1 MNKIKNIDEFN
12 KFVDEI
18 KKSKFYKE
26 PIAWAFGRANKG
38 IVDTNKTLSVDYAV
52 VNYKE
57 NLGSAAVVLWAL
69 NECGVKLSLN
79 DSEAVFEI
87 DDKITKKV
95 LSIFKF
101 LKDEAEG
108 NKHKNLQNLMVINE
122 ILTNSEYGDENHFY
136 VTFLFSDEKPKS
148 VASVY
153 LKLYLLSLGKVE
165 LRSMN
170 LDGAFGVL
178 PNVAWDEFAK
188 PVELEW
194 LRENEIFLK
203 MSGAYPVISS
213 VDKFPRFLNHI
224 IPDDSVRILDAT
236 KVRMGAQIANGTTV
250 MPGASYINFNAGT
263 TGKVMIEGRVS
274 SSVIVG
280 EGTDIGGGASI
291 LGVLSGTS
299 GNPISVGKRCLLGAN
314 SVTGIPLGD
323 DCIVDGGIAILEGTK
338 VYIDEKNRAL
348 LGKINPNFDFKNE
361 IYKAKEL
368 ANLNGLH
375 FRQNSQTGQITASL
389 SKKAVKLNKD
399 LH

>member
-26 PIAWAFGRANKG
+26 PIAWAFGRVNKG
-38 IVDTNKTLSVDYAV
+38 IVDTKKTLSVDYAV

-69 NECGVKLSLN
+69 NECGVKLGLN
-79 DSEAVFEI
+79 DSEVVFEI

-95 LSIFKF
+95 LSIFEF
-101 LKDEAEG
+101 LKDEADG

-122 ILTNSEYGDENHFY
+122 ILTNGEYGDENHFC

-153 LKLYLLSLGKVE
+153 LKLYFLSLGKVE
-165 LRSMN
+165 LRSIN

-224 IPDDSVRILDAT
+224 IPDDSVRILDAA

-299 GNPISVGKRCLLGAN
+299 GNPISIGKRCLLGAN

-338 VYIDEKNRAL
+338 VYIDEKNRTL
-348 LGKINPNFDFKNE
+348 LSRINPNFDFKNE

-375 FRQNSQTGQITASL
+375 FRQNSQTGQMTASL

>member
-26 PIAWAFGRANKG
+26 PIAWAFGRVNKG
-38 IVDTNKTLSVDYAV
+38 IVDTKKTLSVDYAV

-57 NLGSAAVVLWAL
+57 NLGSVAVVLWAL
-69 NECGVKLSLN
+69 NECGVKLGLN
-79 DSEAVFEI
+79 DSEVVFEI

-95 LSIFKF
+95 LSVFEF

-122 ILTNSEYGDENHFY
+122 ILTNSEYGDKNNFC

-165 LRSMN
+165 LRSIN

-224 IPDDSVRILDAT
+224 IPDDSVRILDAA

-274 SSVIVG
+274 SSVVVG

-299 GNPISVGKRCLLGAN
+299 GNPISIGKRCLLGAN

-338 VYIDEKNRAL
+338 VYIDEKNRTSL
-348 LGKINPNFDFKNE
+348 SKINSNFDFKNE

>member
-26 PIAWAFGRANKG
+26 PIAWAFGRVNRG
-38 IVDTNKTLSVDYAV
+38 IVDTKKTLSVDYAV

-57 NLGSAAVVLWAL
+57 NLGLAAVVLWAL

-95 LSIFKF
+95 LSIFEF

-122 ILTNSEYGDENHFY
+122 ILTNSEYGDENHFC

-165 LRSMN
+165 LRSIN

-224 IPDDSVRILDAT
+224 IPDDSIRILDAT

-299 GNPISVGKRCLLGAN
+299 GNPISIGKRCLLGAN

-323 DCIVDGGIAILEGTK
+323 DCIIDGGIAILEGTK
-338 VYIDEKNRAL
+338 VYIDEKNRTL
-348 LGKINPNFDFKNE
+348 LSKINPNFNFKNE

>member
-26 PIAWAFGRANKG
+26 PIAWAFGRVNKG
-38 IVDTNKTLSVDYAV
+38 IIDTKKTLSVDYAV

-95 LSIFKF
+95 LSIFEF

-122 ILTNSEYGDENHFY
+122 ILTNGEYGDENHFY

-165 LRSMN
+165 LRSIN

-224 IPDDSVRILDAT
+224 IPDDSVRILDAA

-338 VYIDEKNRAL
+338 VYIDEKNRTSL
-348 LGKINPNFDFKNE
+348 RKINPKFDFKNE
-361 IYKAKEL
+361 IYKATEL

-375 FRQNSQTGQITASL
+375 FRQNSQTGQMTASL

>member
-26 PIAWAFGRANKG
+26 PIAWAFGRLNKG
-38 IVDTNKTLSVDYAV
+38 IVDTKKILSVDYAV

-69 NECGVKLSLN
+69 NECGVKLNLN
-79 DSEAVFEI
+79 DNEAIFEI

-95 LSIFKF
+95 LSIFEF

-122 ILTNSEYGDENHFY
+122 ILTNSEYGDANHFC

-165 LRSMN
+165 LRSIN

-224 IPDDSVRILDAT
+224 IPDDSIRILDAA

-274 SSVIVG
+274 SSVVVG

-323 DCIVDGGIAILEGTK
+323 DCIIDGGIAILEGTK
-338 VYIDEKNRAL
+338 VYIDEKNRTL
-348 LGKINPNFDFKNE
+348 LSKINPNFDFKNE

>member
-18 KKSKFYKE
+18 KKSRFYKE
-26 PIAWAFGRANKG
+26 PIAWAFGRVNIG
-38 IVDTNKTLSVDYAV
+38 IVDTKKTLSVDYAV

-95 LSIFKF
+95 LSIFEF

-122 ILTNSEYGDENHFY
+122 ILTNSEYGDENHFC

-338 VYIDEKNRAL
+338 VYIDEKNRTL
-348 LGKINPNFDFKNE
+348 LSKINPNFDFKNE

>member
-38 IVDTNKTLSVDYAV
+38 IVDTKKTLSVDYAV

-95 LSIFKF
+95 LSIFEF

-122 ILTNSEYGDENHFY
+122 ILTNSEYGDENHFC

-165 LRSMN
+165 LRSIN

-224 IPDDSVRILDAT
+224 IPDDSIRILDAA

-299 GNPISVGKRCLLGAN
+299 GNPISIGKRCLLGAN

-338 VYIDEKNRAL
+338 VYIDEKNRTL
-348 LGKINPNFDFKNE
+348 FSRINPNFDFKNE

-375 FRQNSQTGQITASL
+375 FRQNSQTGQMTVSL

>member
-26 PIAWAFGRANKG
+26 PIAWAFGRVNKG
-38 IVDTNKTLSVDYAV
+38 IIDTKKTLSVDYAV

-95 LSIFKF
+95 LSIFEF

-122 ILTNSEYGDENHFY
+122 ILTNSEYGDENHFC

-165 LRSMN
+165 LRSIN

-224 IPDDSVRILDAT
+224 IPDDSIRILDAT

-274 SSVIVG
+274 SSVVVG

-299 GNPISVGKRCLLGAN
+299 GNPISIGKRCLLGAN

-323 DCIVDGGIAILEGTK
+323 DCIIDGGIAILEGTK
-338 VYIDEKNRAL
+338 VYIDEKNRTL
-348 LGKINPNFDFKNE
+348 LSKINPNFDFKNE

>member
-26 PIAWAFGRANKG
+26 PIAWAFGRVNKG
-38 IVDTNKTLSVDYAV
+38 IVDTKKTLSVDYSV

-69 NECGVKLSLN
+69 NECGVKLGLN
-79 DSEAVFEI
+79 DSEVVFEI

-95 LSIFKF
+95 LSVFEF

-122 ILTNSEYGDENHFY
+122 ILTNSEYGDENHFC

-165 LRSMN
+165 LRSIN

-224 IPDDSVRILDAT
+224 IPDDSVRILDAA

-274 SSVIVG
+274 SSVVVG

-299 GNPISVGKRCLLGAN
+299 GNPISIGKRCLLGAN

-323 DCIVDGGIAILEGTK
+323 DCIIDGGIAILEGTK
-338 VYIDEKNRAL
+338 VYIDEKNRTL
-348 LGKINPNFDFKNE
+348 LSKINPNFNFKNE

>member
-26 PIAWAFGRANKG
+26 PIAWAFGRVNKG
-38 IVDTNKTLSVDYAV
+38 IIDTKKTLSVDYAV

-69 NECGVKLSLN
+69 NECGVKLNLN

-95 LSIFKF
+95 LSIFEF

-122 ILTNSEYGDENHFY
+122 ILTNSEYGDENHFFI
-136 VTFLFSDEKPKS
+136 TFLFSDEKPKS

-165 LRSMN
+165 LRSIN

-224 IPDDSVRILDAT
+224 IPDDSIRILDAA

-299 GNPISVGKRCLLGAN
+299 GNPISIGKRCLLGAN

-338 VYIDEKNRAL
+338 VYIDEKNGTL

>member
-26 PIAWAFGRANKG
+26 PIAWAFGRVNKG
-38 IVDTNKTLSVDYAV
+38 IVDTKKTLSVDYAV

-79 DSEAVFEI
+79 DSEAIFEI

-95 LSIFKF
+95 LSIFEF

-122 ILTNSEYGDENHFY
+122 ILTNGEYGDENHFC

-165 LRSMN
+165 LRSIN
-170 LDGAFGVL
+170 LDGAFGIL

-224 IPDDSVRILDAT
+224 IPDDSIRILDAA

-299 GNPISVGKRCLLGAN
+299 GNPISIGKRCLLGAN

-338 VYIDEKNRAL
+338 VYIDEKNRTS
-348 LGKINPNFDFKNE
+348 LGKINSNFDFKNE

>member
-26 PIAWAFGRANKG
+26 PIAWAFGRVNKG
-38 IVDTNKTLSVDYAV
+38 IVDTKKTLSVDYSV

-69 NECGVKLSLN
+69 NECGVKLGLN
-79 DSEAVFEI
+79 DSEVVFEI

-95 LSIFKF
+95 LSVFEF

-122 ILTNSEYGDENHFY
+122 ILTNSEYGDENHFC

-165 LRSMN
+165 LRSIN

-224 IPDDSVRILDAT
+224 IPDDSVRILDAA

-274 SSVIVG
+274 SSVVVG

-299 GNPISVGKRCLLGAN
+299 GNPISIGKRCLLGAN

-338 VYIDEKNRAL
+338 VYIDEKNRTL
-348 LGKINPNFDFKNE
+348 LSKINPNFNFKNE

>member
-26 PIAWAFGRANKG
+26 PIAWAFGRVNKG
-38 IVDTNKTLSVDYAV
+38 IVDTKKTLSVDYAV
-52 VNYKE
+52 VSYKE
-57 NLGSAAVVLWAL
+57 NLCSAAVVLWAL
-69 NECGVKLSLN
+69 NECGVKLNLN

-87 DDKITKKV
+87 DNKITKKV
-95 LSIFKF
+95 LSIFEF

-122 ILTNSEYGDENHFY
+122 ILTNGEYGDENHFC

-165 LRSMN
+165 LRSIN

-224 IPDDSVRILDAT
+224 IPDDSVRILDAA

-338 VYIDEKNRAL
+338 VYIDEKNRTL
-348 LGKINPNFDFKNE
+348 LSRINPNFDFKNE

-375 FRQNSQTGQITASL
+375 FRQNSQTGQMTVSL

>member
-26 PIAWAFGRANKG
+26 PIAWAFGRVNKG
-38 IVDTNKTLSVDYAV
+38 IIDTKKILSVDYAV

-95 LSIFKF
+95 LSIFEF

-122 ILTNSEYGDENHFY
+122 ILTNSEYGDANHFC

-165 LRSMN
+165 LRSIN

-203 MSGAYPVISS
+203 MSGAYPVILS

-224 IPDDSVRILDAT
+224 IPDDSIRILDAA

-274 SSVIVG
+274 SSVVVG

-338 VYIDEKNRAL
+338 DYIDEKNRTL
-348 LGKINPNFDFKNE
+348 LSKINSNFDFKNE

>member
-1 MNKIKNIDEFN
+1 M
-12 KFVDEI
+12 
-18 KKSKFYKE
+18 
-26 PIAWAFGRANKG
+26 
-38 IVDTNKTLSVDYAV
+38 
-52 VNYKE
+52 
-57 NLGSAAVVLWAL
+57 
-69 NECGVKLSLN
+69 
-79 DSEAVFEI
+79 
-87 DDKITKKV
+87 
-95 LSIFKF
+95 
-101 LKDEAEG
+101 
-108 NKHKNLQNLMVINE
+108 
-122 ILTNSEYGDENHFY
+122 
-136 VTFLFSDEKPKS
+136 
-148 VASVY
+148 
-153 LKLYLLSLGKVE
+153 
-165 LRSMN
+165 
-170 LDGAFGVL
+170 
-178 PNVAWDEFAK
+178 
-188 PVELEW
+188 
-194 LRENEIFLK
+194 
-203 MSGAYPVISS
+203 ISS

-224 IPDDSVRILDAT
+224 IPDDSIRILAAA

-274 SSVIVG
+274 SSVVVG

-348 LGKINPNFDFKNE
+348 LSKINPNFDFKNE

-375 FRQNSQTGQITASL
+375 FRQNSQTGQMTVSL

>member
-38 IVDTNKTLSVDYAV
+38 IVDTKKILSVDYAV

-338 VYIDEKNRAL
+338 VYIDEKNRTL
-348 LGKINPNFDFKNE
+348 LGKINLNFDFKNE

>member
-18 KKSKFYKE
+18 KKSRFYKE
-26 PIAWAFGRANKG
+26 PIAWAFGRVNIG
-38 IVDTNKTLSVDYAV
+38 IVDTKKTLSVDYAV

-95 LSIFKF
+95 LSIFEF

-122 ILTNSEYGDENHFY
+122 ILTNSEYGDENHFC

-165 LRSMN
+165 LRSIN

-224 IPDDSVRILDAT
+224 IPDDSIRILDAT

-338 VYIDEKNRAL
+338 VYIDEKNRTL
-348 LGKINPNFDFKNE
+348 LSKINPNFNFKNE

>member
-26 PIAWAFGRANKG
+26 PIAWAFGRVNKG
-38 IVDTNKTLSVDYAV
+38 IVDTKKTLSVDYSV

-69 NECGVKLSLN
+69 NECGVKLGLN
-79 DSEAVFEI
+79 DSEVVFKI

-95 LSIFKF
+95 LSVFEF

-122 ILTNSEYGDENHFY
+122 ILTNSEYGDENHFC

-165 LRSMN
+165 LRSIN

-224 IPDDSVRILDAT
+224 IPDDSIRILDAA

-274 SSVIVG
+274 SSVVVG

-299 GNPISVGKRCLLGAN
+299 GNPISIGKRCLLGAN

-338 VYIDEKNRAL
+338 VYIDEKNRIL

-375 FRQNSQTGQITASL
+375 FRQNSQTGQITVSL

>member
-26 PIAWAFGRANKG
+26 PIAWAFGRVNKG
-38 IVDTNKTLSVDYAV
+38 IVDTKKILSVDYAV

-57 NLGSAAVVLWAL
+57 NLDSVAVVLWAL
-69 NECGVKLSLN
+69 NECGVKLNLN

-95 LSIFKF
+95 LSVFEF

-122 ILTNSEYGDENHFY
+122 ILTNSEYGDENHFC

-153 LKLYLLSLGKVE
+153 LKLYFLSLGKVE
-165 LRSMN
+165 LRSIN

-224 IPDDSVRILDAT
+224 IPDDSIRILDAA

-274 SSVIVG
+274 SSVVVG

-299 GNPISVGKRCLLGAN
+299 GNPISIGKRCLLGAN

-338 VYIDEKNRAL
+338 VYIDEKNRTSL
-348 LGKINPNFDFKNE
+348 SKINSNFDFKNE

>member
-26 PIAWAFGRANKG
+26 PIAWAFGRVNKG
-38 IVDTNKTLSVDYAV
+38 IVDTKKTLSVDYAV

-57 NLGSAAVVLWAL
+57 NLDSVAVVLWAL
-69 NECGVKLSLN
+69 NECGVKLNLN

-95 LSIFKF
+95 LSIFEF
-101 LKDEAEG
+101 LKDEADG

-122 ILTNSEYGDENHFY
+122 ILTNGEYGDENHFC

-153 LKLYLLSLGKVE
+153 LKLYFLSLGKVE
-165 LRSMN
+165 LRSIN

-224 IPDDSVRILDAT
+224 IPDDSIRILDAA

-274 SSVIVG
+274 SSVVVG

-299 GNPISVGKRCLLGAN
+299 GNPISIGKRCLLGAN

-338 VYIDEKNRAL
+338 VYIDEKNRTL

-375 FRQNSQTGQITASL
+375 FRQNSQTGQMTASL

>member
-18 KKSKFYKE
+18 KKSRFYKE
-26 PIAWAFGRANKG
+26 PIAWAFGRVNIG
-38 IVDTNKTLSVDYAV
+38 IVDTKKTLSVDYAV

-95 LSIFKF
+95 LSIFEF

-108 NKHKNLQNLMVINE
+108 NKHKNLQNLMIINE
-122 ILTNSEYGDENHFY
+122 ILTNSEYGDENHFC

-165 LRSMN
+165 LRSIN

-224 IPDDSVRILDAT
+224 IPDDSIRILDAT

-338 VYIDEKNRAL
+338 VYIDEKNRTL
-348 LGKINPNFDFKNE
+348 LSKINPNFNFKNE

>member
-26 PIAWAFGRANKG
+26 PIAWAFGRVNKG
-38 IVDTNKTLSVDYAV
+38 IVDTKKTLSVDYAV

-69 NECGVKLSLN
+69 NECGVKLGLN
-79 DSEAVFEI
+79 DSEVVFEI

-95 LSIFKF
+95 LSVFEF

-122 ILTNSEYGDENHFY
+122 ILTNSEYGDENHFC

-165 LRSMN
+165 LRSIN

-178 PNVAWDEFAK
+178 PNVAWYEFAK

-224 IPDDSVRILDAT
+224 IPDDSVRILDAA
-236 KVRMGAQIANGTTV
+236 KVRIGAQIANGTTV

-299 GNPISVGKRCLLGAN
+299 GNPISIGKRCLLGAN

-338 VYIDEKNRAL
+338 VYIDEKNRTL
-348 LGKINPNFDFKNE
+348 LSRINPNFDFKNE

-375 FRQNSQTGQITASL
+375 FRQNSQTGQMTASL

>member
-26 PIAWAFGRANKG
+26 PIAWAFGRVNKG
-38 IVDTNKTLSVDYAV
+38 IVDTKKTLSVDYAV

-57 NLGSAAVVLWAL
+57 NLGSVAVVLWAL
-69 NECGVKLSLN
+69 NECGVKLNLN

-95 LSIFKF
+95 LSIFEF

-122 ILTNSEYGDENHFY
+122 ILTNSEYGDENNFC

-165 LRSMN
+165 LRSIN

-224 IPDDSVRILDAT
+224 IPDDSVRILDAA

-338 VYIDEKNRAL
+338 VYIDEKNRTL
-348 LGKINPNFDFKNE
+348 LSKINPNFDFKNE

-375 FRQNSQTGQITASL
+375 FRQNSQTGQMTASL

>member
-38 IVDTNKTLSVDYAV
+38 IVDTNKTLSVDYAI

-95 LSIFKF
+95 LSIFEF

>member
-38 IVDTNKTLSVDYAV
+38 IVDTNKTLSVDYAI

-95 LSIFKF
+95 LSIFEF

-165 LRSMN
+165 LRSIN

-224 IPDDSVRILDAT
+224 IPDDSIRILDAA

-299 GNPISVGKRCLLGAN
+299 GNPISIGKRCLLGAN

-338 VYIDEKNRAL
+338 VYIDEKNRTL
-348 LGKINPNFDFKNE
+348 LSRINPNFDFKNE

-375 FRQNSQTGQITASL
+375 FRQNSQTGQMTASL

>member
-26 PIAWAFGRANKG
+26 PIAWAFGRVNRG
-38 IVDTNKTLSVDYAV
+38 IVDTKKTLSVDYAV

-57 NLGSAAVVLWAL
+57 NLSSAAVVLWAL

-95 LSIFKF
+95 LSIFEF

-122 ILTNSEYGDENHFY
+122 ILTNSEYGDENHFC

-165 LRSMN
+165 LRSIN

-224 IPDDSVRILDAT
+224 IPDDSIRILDAT

-299 GNPISVGKRCLLGAN
+299 GNPISIGKRCLLGAN

-323 DCIVDGGIAILEGTK
+323 DCIIDGGIAILEGTK
-338 VYIDEKNRAL
+338 VYIDEKNRTL
-348 LGKINPNFDFKNE
+348 LSKINPNFDFKNE